1 MKFPPLRTHF
11 ASHCLGKVKYSETA
25 AVKAAEHL
33 KKKGGHLK
41 TMVAYMCEYCDRW
54 HVGHGNPRETLVLGG
69 LKITIGK
76 ETHKP

>member
-1 MKFPPLRTHF
+1 
-11 ASHCLGKVKYSETA
+11 VKYSETA
-25 AVKAAEHL
+25 AVNAAEHL